1 MVARPNMAQHGTT
14 RADAVLA
21 REHTPSLKV
30 ALNRTTYN
38 ILFTLVLPLIILRL
52 LWRAVRAPAYARR
65 WAERFGFVNLT
76 PGQSA
81 CAGQWLWVHAVS
93 VGESIAAAPMIRKL
107 RTEHPEL
114 PIVVTTMT
122 PTGSERV
129 VDMFGDDVC
138 HVYAPYDH
146 PFAVQRFLK
155 AFRPQLLVIM
165 ETELWPNIIHYSK
178 ASGARVIVANA
189 RLSEKSA
196 RGYEK
201 FAKLGKPMLQQIDCI
216 AVQGPNDAE
225 RFRRLGVQ
233 DQQLRITGSIKF
245 EMDLP
250 DSLEQK
256 TRELRALIHGPDGH
270 REGLQG
276 ERPVWIAASTRAA
289 PGVGKSV
296 DEEVKVLAAFQRC
309 LQDIPDLLLIL
320 VPRHPERFRS
330 AATLCTDLGLNV
342 VKRSEQRAVSAD
354 TNVLLGDSMGE
365 MLAYFSVSDVA
376 FIGGSLV
383 DTGCHN
389 VIEPAALGLPVFVGP
404 SQFNFQAICEQLQE
418 AGALRTV
425 ANEDELAAAIIAT
438 LRDEDVS
445 RRMGEAGQ
453 QFIAAN
459 RGALQRT
466 CDIVLEN
473 LRCS

>member
-1 MVARPNMAQHGTT
+1 M
-14 RADAVLA
+14 LA

-65 WAERFGFVNLT
+65 WAERFGFVTLT
-76 PGQSA
+76 PEQSA

-107 RTEHPEL
+107 RAEHPEL

-201 FAKLGKPMLQQIDCI
+201 FPKLGKPMLQQIDCI

-256 TRELRALIHGPDGH
+256 TRELRALIHG
-270 REGLQG
+270 ESLQG

-289 PGVGKSV
+289 TGVGKSV

-330 AATLCTDLGLNV
+330 VATLCTDLGLSV

-376 FIGGSLV
+376 FVGGSLV

-418 AGALRTV
+418 AAALRTV
-425 ANEDELAAAIIAT
+425 ANEDELAAAIVGT
-438 LRDEDVS
+438 LRDEDLS

-473 LRCS
+473 LRSS

>member
-1 MVARPNMAQHGTT
+1 M
-14 RADAVLA
+14 LA

-81 CAGQWLWVHAVS
+81 CAGKWLWVHAVS

-189 RLSEKSA
+189 LHHIKLRRA
-196 RGYEK
+196 RGCVSI
-201 FAKLGKPMLQQIDCI
+201 GD
-216 AVQGPNDAE
+216 
-225 RFRRLGVQ
+225 RLRPIRKMNGYVWH
-233 DQQLRITGSIKF
+233 LT
-245 EMDLP
+245 
-250 DSLEQK
+250 SLA
-256 TRELRALIHGPDGH
+256 R
-270 REGLQG
+270 
-276 ERPVWIAASTRAA
+276 WIVT
-289 PGVGKSV
+289 
-296 DEEVKVLAAFQRC
+296 
-309 LQDIPDLLLIL
+309 
-320 VPRHPERFRS
+320 
-330 AATLCTDLGLNV
+330 
-342 VKRSEQRAVSAD
+342 
-354 TNVLLGDSMGE
+354 TN
-365 MLAYFSVSDVA
+365 
-376 FIGGSLV
+376 
-383 DTGCHN
+383 
-389 VIEPAALGLPVFVGP
+389 
-404 SQFNFQAICEQLQE
+404 Q
-418 AGALRTV
+418 
-425 ANEDELAAAIIAT
+425 
-438 LRDEDVS
+438 
-445 RRMGEAGQ
+445 
-453 QFIAAN
+453 
-459 RGALQRT
+459 
-466 CDIVLEN
+466 N
-473 LRCS
+473 LRLCHSA

>member
-1 MVARPNMAQHGTT
+1 
-14 RADAVLA
+14 
-21 REHTPSLKV
+21 
-30 ALNRTTYN
+30 
-38 ILFTLVLPLIILRL
+38 
-52 LWRAVRAPAYARR
+52 
-65 WAERFGFVNLT
+65 
-76 PGQSA
+76 
-81 CAGQWLWVHAVS
+81 
-93 VGESIAAAPMIRKL
+93 
-107 RTEHPEL
+107 L

-155 AFRPQLLVIM
+155 TFRPQLLVIM

-216 AVQGPNDAE
+216 AVQGPTDAE

-256 TRELRALIHGPDGH
+256 TRELRALIHG
-270 REGLQG
+270 EGMQG

-330 AATLCTDLGLNV
+330 VATLCTDLGLNV

-425 ANEDELAAAIIAT
+425 ANEEELAAAIIGT
-438 LRDEDVS
+438 LRDQDLS
-445 RRMGEAGQ
+445 RRMGKAGQ

-466 CDIVLEN
+466 CNIVLEN
-473 LRCS
+473 LRSFL